1 MKKIIVLPLIF
12 LMNLAQAE
20 GMLTLGVVPQQSASS
35 LAKTWVPLTLFLSNK
50 IGKKI
55 LF

>member
-1 MKKIIVLPLIF
+1 MKKIIVLQLILF
-12 LMNLAQAE
+12 MNLAQAE
-20 GMLTLGVVPQQSASS
+20 GILKLGVVPQQSASS
-35 LAKTWVPLTLFLSNK
+35 LAKSWVPLTLFLSNK